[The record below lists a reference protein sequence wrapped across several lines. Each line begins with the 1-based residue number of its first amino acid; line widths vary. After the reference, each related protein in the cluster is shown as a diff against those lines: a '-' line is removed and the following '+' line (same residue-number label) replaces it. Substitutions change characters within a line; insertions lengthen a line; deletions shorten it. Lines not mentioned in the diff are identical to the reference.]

1 MKPKDKERLIKMRPT
16 LVQMID
22 VATFLSSLER
32 ERALTVQEVDEIMSI
47 KARRSRVE
55 RFLDIIEHKSSE
67 VYQVFL
73 EILEET
79 YPHVYLTLT
88 DKGKLFILL
97 QTKVNLAYIINLL
110 LKTKVDQTYTCKQRF
125 RVQL

>member
-32 ERALTVQEVDEIMSI
+32 ERAITVQEVDEIMSI

-97 QTKVNLAYIINLL
+97 Q
-110 LKTKVDQTYTCKQRF
+110 R
-125 RVQL
+125 